1 MKNFNFNRRKLLLMG
16 LGASIAARVGSEYQR
31 DRNFNLET
39 QAFSDT
45 LTDNPE
51 QIIDTAYNIEADWD
65 TEVAQRHEILNS
77 TNLRYP
83 TLEYDR
89 EMSKWMIQS
98 CKLAVQQYRT
108 GRSNLK
114 YDGDLTLLPDYN
126 KNFANYQQVTS
137 LQIEQEIIEDYW
149 QLKSVFD
156 PDDMTMM
163 QRTLHDAESRIREIA
178 QRIVQ
183 RRHRTPVFVGFIIAS
198 DKGNII
204 AFRGTQTQIE
214 WWRNL
219 QATQKK
225 YFDPKTRQQYG
236 KVHQGYFK
244 IVREQI
250 NSALIKAVKQLD
262 PNIPC
267 YITGHSLGGAV
278 ATLSAIEIA
287 LLVPKIREQIQLYT
301 YAAPR
306 IGDRNFAQAHS
317 QLIPN
322 SYRIANLSDSVP
334 LVPPI
339 KIQNR
344 FTTAN
349 YAHVGQKW
357 TFTAQFGDVLLNHVV
372 DTYRM
377 AIESQQETMQ
387 SDPFERMM

>member
-1 MKNFNFNRRKLLLMG
+1 MKNFNRRKILLMG

-39 QAFSDT
+39 RAFTDT
-45 LTDNPE
+45 LSDNPE

-65 TEVAQRHEILNS
+65 TEVAQRHEIINS

-108 GRSNLK
+108 GRSNFK
-114 YDGDLTLLPDYN
+114 YDGNLTLLPDYN
-126 KNFANYQQVTS
+126 ENFSNYQQVTS

-149 QLKSVFD
+149 RLRSVFAT
-156 PDDMTMM
+156 DDMTMM

-183 RRHRTPVFVGFIIAS
+183 RRHRTPVFVGFVIAS

-225 YFDPKTRQQYG
+225 YFDPQTKQQYG
-236 KVHQGYFK
+236 KVHQGYLK

-287 LLVPKIREQIQLYT
+287 LQVPEIREQIQLYT

-306 IGDRNFAQAHS
+306 IGDRDFARTHS

-322 SYRIANLSDSVP
+322 SYRIVNLSDSVP

-357 TFTAQFGDVLLNHVV
+357 SFTAQFGDVLLNHVV

-377 AIESQQETMQ
+377 AIESQQEIIQ
-387 SDPFERMM
+387 QDSLERMM

>member
-1 MKNFNFNRRKLLLMG
+1 MKNFNRRKLLLMG
-16 LGASIAARVGSEYQR
+16 LGASIAARIGSEYQR
-31 DRNFNLET
+31 DRNFDLES
-39 QAFSDT
+39 QAFTDT

-77 TNLRYP
+77 TNLSYP
-83 TLEYDR
+83 TREYDR

-126 KNFANYQQVTS
+126 ANFKNYQQVAS
-137 LQIEQEIIEDYW
+137 LQIEQEIIEDYLR
-149 QLKSVFD
+149 LKSVIVD
-156 PDDMTMM
+156 DDMTMM
-163 QRTLHDAESRIREIA
+163 QKTLHDAESRIREIA

-198 DKGNII
+198 DRANII

-219 QATQKK
+219 QATQKR
-225 YFDPKTRQQYG
+225 YFDPKTKQQYG
-236 KVHQGYFK
+236 KVHQGYLK
-244 IVREQI
+244 IVRQQI
-250 NSALIKAVKQLD
+250 NSALIKAVKQLN

-287 LLVPKIREQIQLYT
+287 LQVPEIRSQIQLYT

-306 IGDRNFAQAHS
+306 IGDRDFVQAHS

-322 SYRIANLSDSVP
+322 SYRIVNLSDSVP

-344 FTTAN
+344 FTTVN

-357 TFTAQFGDVLLNHVV
+357 AFTAQFGDILLNHVV

-377 AIESQQETMQ
+377 AIESQQENMQ
-387 SDPFERMM
+387 EDPFERMM

>member
-1 MKNFNFNRRKLLLMG
+1 MKSFNFNRRKLLLMG

-77 TNLRYP
+77 TNLSYP

-287 LLVPKIREQIQLYT
+287 LLVPEIREQIQLYT

>member
-1 MKNFNFNRRKLLLMG
+1 MKSFNFNRRKLLLMG

-77 TNLRYP
+77 TNLSYP

-225 YFDPKTRQQYG
+225 YFDPQARQQYG
-236 KVHQGYFK
+236 KVHQGYLK

>member
-1 MKNFNFNRRKLLLMG
+1 MKNFNRRKLLLMG

-39 QAFSDT
+39 QAFTDT

-51 QIIDTAYNIEADWD
+51 QIIDTAYNLEVNWD

-126 KNFANYQQVTS
+126 ANFKNYRQVTS
-137 LQIEQEIIEDYW
+137 LQIEEEIIENYW
-149 QLKSVFD
+149 QLQESIFD
-156 PDDMTMM
+156 AENMTMM

-183 RRHRTPVFVGFIIAS
+183 RRHRTPVFVGFVIAS

-225 YFDPKTRQQYG
+225 YLNPETKQQYG
-236 KVHQGYFK
+236 KVHQGYLK

-250 NSALIKAVKQLD
+250 NSALIEAVKQLE

-287 LLVPKIREQIQLYT
+287 LQVPEIREQIQLYT

-306 IGDRNFAQAHS
+306 IGDRDFAQAHS

-322 SYRIANLSDSVP
+322 SYRIVNLSDSVP

-357 TFTAQFGDVLLNHVV
+357 SFTAQFGDVLLNHVA

-387 SDPFERMM
+387 QDPFERMM

>member
-1 MKNFNFNRRKLLLMG
+1 MG
-16 LGASIAARVGSEYQR
+16 LGAAIAARVGDEYNR
-31 DRNFNLET
+31 DRNFVQQR
-39 QAFSDT
+39 QAID
-45 LTDNPE
+45 DAIVDHPE
-51 QIIDTAYNIEADWD
+51 NIIDTAYNLESDWD
-65 TEVAQRHEILNS
+65 TEIAQRQTILS
-77 TNLRYP
+77 ATELQYP
-83 TLEYDR
+83 NIEYNR

-98 CKLAVQQYRT
+98 CKLGVQQYKT
-108 GRSNLK
+108 GRTNPK

-126 KNFANYQQVTS
+126 QNFHNYRQLAS
-137 LQIEQEIIEDYW
+137 FQIEEEIIENYW
-149 QLKSVFD
+149 QLQQSIFSA
-156 PDDMTMM
+156 DDANSMKK
-163 QRTLHDAESRIREIA
+163 TLYDAESKIREIA

-183 RRHRTPVFVGFIIAS
+183 RRHRAPVFVGFAIAS
-198 DKGNII
+198 ERANII

-219 QATQKK
+219 QATQKN
-225 YFDPKTRQQYG
+225 YSNPITAEQYG
-236 KVHQGYFK
+236 RVHQGYLT

-250 NSALIKAVKQLD
+250 SSILIETVRQLD
-262 PNIPC
+262 PTIPC

-287 LLVPKIREQIQLYT
+287 LQIPEIREQIQLYT

-306 IGDRNFAQAHS
+306 IGDREFAEAHS

-322 SYRIANLSDSVP
+322 SYRVANLSDSVP

-339 KIQNR
+339 EIKTK

-357 TFTAQFGDVLLNHVV
+357 SFTAQFGDVLLNHVV

-377 AIESQQETMQ
+377 AIESQQETM
-387 SDPFERMM
+387 SEDPFQRMM